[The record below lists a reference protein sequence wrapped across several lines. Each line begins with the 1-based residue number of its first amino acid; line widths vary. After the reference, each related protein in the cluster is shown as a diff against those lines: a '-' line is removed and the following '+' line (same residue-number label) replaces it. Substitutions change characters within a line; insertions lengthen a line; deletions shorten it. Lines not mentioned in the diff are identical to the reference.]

1 MPPECTPNI
10 DGAGAQSV
18 PRDQTMHSF
27 HTLFCRRCF
36 KYDCFLHRKLL
47 HYYVLLKCENLPWEQ
62 FSGTTCTGTLLL
74 YNNFFVTFIN
84 EKDLFL
90 TFYTDTSTYL
100 SQPRKIFALQFLC
113 HYKSMKESLINFIL
127 VK

>member
-1 MPPECTPNI
+1 MWKFTV
-10 DGAGAQSV
+10 GAIFWHYMYRTV
-18 PRDQTMHSF
+18 LCYYITIF
-27 HTLFCRRCF
+27 
-36 KYDCFLHRKLL
+36 LL
-47 HYYVLLKCENLPWEQ
+47 H
-62 FSGTTCTGTLLL
+62 
-74 YNNFFVTFIN
+74 FIN

>member
-10 DGAGAQSV
+10 DGASAQSV

-62 FSGTTCTGTLLL
+62 FLALHVPVLCYYITIFLLH
-74 YNNFFVTFIN
+74 FIN

>member
-1 MPPECTPNI
+1 MTLVLLIFKASLYVYRYKDLIEVKETTGNMPPECTPNI

-47 HYYVLLKCENLPWEQ
+47 RHYILYWYIIRCENFPRR
-62 FSGTTCTGTLLL
+62 
-74 YNNFFVTFIN
+74 I
-84 EKDLFL
+84 FL
-90 TFYTDTSTYL
+90 
-100 SQPRKIFALQFLC
+100 
-113 HYKSMKESLINFIL
+113 HYMY
-127 VK
+127 